1 MSIYMILSPSES
13 DSMADVVD
21 DDVDD
26 VDDVD
31 DDVDA

>member
-21 DDVDD
+21 DDDD
-26 VDDVD
+26 DDD
-31 DDVDA
+31 DDVDEPRN